1 MTHAPNMT
9 WPVLLVDDEPI
20 VLETMEL
27 LLRSANIDPVLA
39 VSDSRKAAE
48 WIRSHSFSA
57 ILLDLTMPHVSGE
70 KLLEIIMAEQPQ
82 TPAIV
87 VTGLSDLDTAIRC
100 IRSGAFDYLVKP
112 FESARLISCVLR
124 AIELSELR
132 TEYFSFR
139 QRVLD
144 NKLDHPEWFE
154 DIVSQNAAMLSIF
167 RYIETVAPS
176 SRPVLITG
184 ETGVGKELMAK
195 AVHLASGCA
204 GRFVAVNAAGLDD
217 NVFSD
222 TLFGHVKGA
231 FTGADRMRAGLI
243 ETAANG
249 TLFLDEIGDLQ
260 PPSQVKLLR
269 LLQENEYMP
278 IGSDTPKTST
288 ARIVA
293 ATNRDLLSL
302 QREERFRADLYYRL
316 QTHAIEI
323 PPLRKRLDDLPLL
336 VEHFLQRSADSL
348 GKAKPTVPKEVYQVL
363 KHYDFPGNVRELESI
378 VFEAVSSHTSRM
390 LSLNTFH
397 QHISKHR
404 TGVSSTVPLDAPVES
419 PFSLFE
425 TLPTLSEAPK
435 LLIEEALRR
444 TDGNKNAAARLLGI
458 TPSGLRKS
466 LKRAENS

>member
-1 MTHAPNMT
+1 MT
-9 WPVLLVDDEPI
+9 WPILLVDDEPI
-20 VLETMEL
+20 VLESMEL
-27 LLRSANIDPVLA
+27 LLRSANISPVIA
-39 VSDSRKAAE
+39 EQDSRKAAD
-48 WIRSHSFSA
+48 WIRKHSFSV
-57 ILLDLTMPHVSGE
+57 ILLDLTMPHLPGE

-87 VTGLSDLDTAIRC
+87 VSGQSDMDTAIRC
-100 IRSGAFDYLVKP
+100 IQTGAFDYLVKP

-139 QRVLD
+139 QRVMD
-144 NKLDHPEWFE
+144 NKIDHPEWFE
-154 DIVSQNAAMLSIF
+154 SIVSRNTAMLSIF

-176 SRPVLITG
+176 NRPVLITG
-184 ETGVGKELMAK
+184 ETGVGKELMAR
-195 AVHLASGCA
+195 AVHEASGRK

-222 TLFGHVKGA
+222 TLFGHIKGA
-231 FTGADRMRAGLI
+231 FTGADRPRAGLI

-260 PPSQVKLLR
+260 HPSQVKLLR
-269 LLQENEYMP
+269 LLQENEYLP
-278 IGSDTPKTST
+278 IGSDDPKTSS

-316 QTHAIEI
+316 QTHAIDI

-336 VEHFLQRSADSL
+336 VEHFLQKSADAL
-348 GKAKPTVPKEVYQVL
+348 DKPKPTVPKEVYQVL
-363 KHYDFPGNVRELESI
+363 KHYNFPGNIRELESI
-378 VFEAVSSHTSRM
+378 VYEAVSSHKSRM

-404 TGVSSTVPLDAPVES
+404 EAPSASPQELSAES

-444 TDGNKNAAARLLGI
+444 TEGNKNAAAHLLGI
-458 TPSGLRKS
+458 TPSGLRKA